1 MLKRKSNSAHG
12 LHAGKTPPWLSKRMA
27 KWKRLFGLGHWAW
40 DLHWVSKKY
49 LNSGGDHKEGG
60 PTTYGRCEPLAPY
73 LSADLYFSNNLKCNE
88 WGRTVAF
95 HEARHVYYAAFLTHA
110 LRRDIIDRYV
120 PRRERRHVN
129 RQLDDLVETLI
140 EMDTIQ
146 FRQLT
151 EL

>member
-1 MLKRKSNSAHG
+1 MRKAGNSPG
-12 LHAGKTPPWLSKRMA
+12 LRPGRSPAWLSKRLL
-27 KWKRLFGLGHWAW
+27 KWKRLFGLEHWW
-40 DLHWVSKKY
+40 WEVRWVSKKY
-49 LNSGGDHKEGG
+49 LNRGTDHKEGG
-60 PTTYGRCEPLAPY
+60 PTTYGRCDPLVPY
-73 LSADLYFSNNLKCNE
+73 LSANLYFSNTLRNDE

-110 LRRDIIDRYV
+110 LRRDIIERYV

>member
-1 MLKRKSNSAHG
+1 MRVG
-12 LHAGKTPPWLSKRMA
+12 RTPPWLSRRLA
-27 KWKRLFGLGHWAW
+27 RWKRLFGLEHWSW

-49 LNSGGDHKEGG
+49 LNGGGSPKEGG
-60 PTTYGRCEPLAPY
+60 PTTYGRCDPLVPY
-73 LSADLYFSNNLKCNE
+73 LGADIYFCNTLKNTE
-88 WGRTVAF
+88 WGRAVAF

-110 LRRDIIDRYV
+110 LRRDLVDRYV

-129 RQLDDLVETLI
+129 RQIDELVETLI

-151 EL
+151 DL

>member
-1 MLKRKSNSAHG
+1 MRKSKHSSG
-12 LHAGKTPPWLSKRMA
+12 LRVGKTPLWLSRRLA
-27 KWKRLFGLGHWAW
+27 RWKRLFGLEHWSW
-40 DLHWVSKKY
+40 ELHWVSKKY
-49 LNSGGDHKEGG
+49 LNGADRKEGG
-60 PTTYGRCEPLAPY
+60 PVTYGRCDTLAQY
-73 LSADLYFSNNLKCNE
+73 MSAQLYFSNCLRGNE

-110 LRRDIIDRYV
+110 LKRDLVDRYV
-120 PRRERRHVN
+120 PRRERRHVD

-151 EL
+151 DL